1 MVWLVVSGHLA
12 EAGEV
17 SSVQLE
23 GRAVSLSLG
32 VSGPVFCQVL
42 QACLAVWTSTLER
55 GDTLRGCLSPAAG
68 EGGGRTW
75 SKTVDHLRVPPSQ
88 RRTAATHR
96 PFPGEVSQTSL
107 VPADILAPGAP
118 SLSPDLHPQGVV
130 VD

>member
-1 MVWLVVSGHLA
+1 MLGRSALSSLK
-12 EAGEV
+12 AG
-17 SSVQLE
+17 
-23 GRAVSLSLG
+23 AVSLSLG
-32 VSGPVFCQVL
+32 VSCPVFCQVL

-75 SKTVDHLRVPPSQ
+75 SKTVNHLRVPPSQ
-88 RRTAATHR
+88 RQTAATHH
-96 PFPGEVSQTSL
+96 PFPGEVAQTSL

-118 SLSPDLHPQGVV
+118 SLSLDPHPQGVV